1 MRSLAL
7 RTHPLVF
14 GVTLF
19 LASETMFFAGL
30 FAAYFD
36 LRAGSAVWPPAG
48 IHPDVAEAT
57 VGTVL
62 LALSSAFMVAMP
74 RAMDRRGARGA
85 RPWILAA
92 IVVAVL
98 FVALTLHGWEHADFG
113 IASNAYGSLYY
124 TMTGFHLLHV
134 IAGIV
139 LLTALLLGLRT
150 PALAANHRAGAEAI
164 SYYWHFVFVVWVGLF
179 GTIFLLQ

>member
-7 RTHPLVF
+7 RAHPVVF

-48 IHPDVAEAT
+48 NHPDVGAAT
-57 VGTVL
+57 IGTVL
-62 LALSSAFMVAMP
+62 LALSSGFMLAMP
-74 RAMDRRGARGA
+74 RAMDRGGARAA
-85 RPWILAA
+85 RPWILGA
-92 IVVAVL
+92 IVAAVL
-98 FVALTLHGWEHADFG
+98 FVALTVRGWEHADFG

-134 IAGIV
+134 VAGIV
-139 LLTALLLGLRT
+139 LLTGLLFGLRS

-164 SYYWHFVFVVWVGLF
+164 AYYWHFVFVVWVGLYA
-179 GTIFLLQ
+179 TIFLLR